1 MIAPDMNKLLTTIIL
16 PAFLLLVL
24 QLKESGISDEEITN
38 LLEDLAEEVSELN
51 RKRE

>member
-1 MIAPDMNKLLTTIIL
+1 MGSEMCIRDR
-16 PAFLLLVL
+16 LLVL